1 MAGISALL
9 KKIKEVNK
17 LSDSNMLEDSAI
29 FEVVDPIHT
38 PVPLINVA
46 LSGRVD
52 GGLFPGTLMIA
63 AESKRFKSVFGLM
76 LASSFL
82 KQKQDGV
89 LVFYDTERGTPKD
102 YWQSVGIDPARVY
115 YKQPADIESLNAD
128 LLRLVTAV
136 DEEHYGNLFFL
147 IDSIG
152 NLPSMHEVKI
162 ALEGEGK
169 VDMAR
174 SKVLKSL
181 FRTTTLPI
189 VHKRCYCVVINHV
202 YSQQSMYAPLKVS
215 GGGGP
220 MYNSNDVWV
229 IGKRVDS
236 EGKGKDKVVLGNEF
250 VINIEKSRIVRER
263 SQFPVNV
270 SYEHGIQRWTGL
282 FDIAMY
288 GEFINV
294 AKQGWY
300 NSVLNEEKKFRRA
313 DIENDDAFWREL
325 TARQDFKDFLTH
337 LFTLGNK
344 PLISY
349 ENTLDAN

>member
-1 MAGISALL
+1 MAGVKDLL
-9 KKIKEVNK
+9 KKIKEVNT
-17 LSDSNMLEDSAI
+17 LSDSNMLEDSVI
-29 FEVVDPIHT
+29 FENIEPIHT

-46 LSGRVD
+46 LSGRLD
-52 GGLFPGTLMIA
+52 GGMFPGTLMIA

-82 KQKQDGV
+82 KQIPDS
-89 LVFYDTERGTPKD
+89 LMVFYDTERGTPKD
-102 YWQSVGIDPARVY
+102 YWQSVGIDTSRVF
-115 YKQPADIESLNAD
+115 YKQPTNIESLNAD
-128 LLRLVTAV
+128 LLKLINSV
-136 DEEHYGNLFFL
+136 DVDNYQKLFFL
-147 IDSIG
+147 VDSIG
-152 NLPSMHEVKI
+152 NLPSMHEQEV
-162 ALEGEGK
+162 AAEGK
-169 VDMAR
+169 GTADMAR

-189 VHKRCYCVVINHV
+189 VQKRCYCVVINHV
-202 YSQQSMYAPLKVS
+202 YSQMSMYAPVKVS

-229 IGKRVDS
+229 IGKRTDS
-236 EGKGKDKVVLGNEF
+236 EGKGKDKVILGNEF

-270 SYEHGIQRWTGL
+270 NYEEGIQKWAGL

-294 AKQGWY
+294 VNKGWY
-300 NSVLNEEKKFRRA
+300 SSVLGDKKFHRS
-313 DIENDDAFWREL
+313 DVEYDDAFWTEL
-325 TARQDFKDFLTH
+325 TARQDFKDFLIN

-349 ENTLDAN
+349 ENTFDAN